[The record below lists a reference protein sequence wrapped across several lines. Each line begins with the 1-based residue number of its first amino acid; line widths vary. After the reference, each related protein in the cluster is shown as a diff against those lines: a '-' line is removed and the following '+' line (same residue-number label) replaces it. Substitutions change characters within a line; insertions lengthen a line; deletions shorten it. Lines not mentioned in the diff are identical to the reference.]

1 MMSRLVTDEA
11 VIKAIDLHTTDTPD
25 GLVLDDDITCILEGV
40 PTANLEAPTVTERK
54 TGRWYIN
61 SDGYYPYCSECK
73 NEPKSG
79 LMTDFCPSCGAD
91 MRYKSGAVMV

>member
-1 MMSRLVTDEA
+1 MRIIDADALLE
-11 VIKAIDLHTTDTPD
+11 KAWDADTRAGYVQVVD
-25 GLVLDDDITCILEGV
+25 VGDI
-40 PTANLEAPTVTERK
+40 LEAPTVTERK

-73 NEPKSG
+73 NEPKNG

-91 MRYKSGAVMV
+91 MRYKGY